1 MAKSVEQHY
10 GNDGIVERIVG
21 ALPQGGYDMDNLD
34 ADVLAAADEFHIG
47 GREGTTHVAAAIN
60 AAPSDRLLDVGC
72 GIGGAARFLAR
83 STGASVTG
91 VDLTPEFVEA
101 ATQLS
106 DLVGMG
112 AQVDFKVGSATDL
125 PFDEDSFDAVTMLHV
140 GMNIEDKV
148 QMMSELG
155 RVCRSKGVV
164 VVYDVTLTG
173 KGDLPYPMPWSA
185 TPEFSFPEPASTY
198 ESAGTRAGLEHI
210 NSSDHYDLA
219 LKSFN
224 EPAATP
230 PPVSLGHL
238 MGPRMMEMRDN
249 AAAAI
254 NQGLMSPVLM
264 TFLAP

>member
-1 MAKSVEQHY
+1 MVSSVEQHY
-10 GNDGIVERIVG
+10 ANDGIVERILD
-21 ALPQGGYDMDNLD
+21 ALAQAGYDIEDLD
-34 ADVLAAADEFHIG
+34 PDVLAAADEFHVG

-60 AAPSDRLLDVGC
+60 VGSGDRLLDVGC

-91 VDLTPEFVEA
+91 VDLTPEFVDA
-101 ATQLS
+101 AIQLS

-125 PFDEDSFDAVTMLHV
+125 PFLDDSFDAVTMLHV

-173 KGDLPYPMPWSA
+173 EGDLPYPMPWST
-185 TPEFSFPEPASTY
+185 TPEFSFPE
-198 ESAGTRAGLEHI
+198 SAGAYELAGTEAGLEHVH
-210 NSSDHYDLA
+210 SSNHYDLA
-219 LKSFN
+219 LKFFN
-224 EPAATP
+224 EPPSTP

-238 MGPRMMEMRDN
+238 MGPRMMEMRNN
-249 AAAAI
+249 AADAI

>member
-1 MAKSVEQHY
+1 MC
-10 GNDGIVERIVG
+10 IR
-21 ALPQGGYDMDNLD
+21 
-34 ADVLAAADEFHIG
+34 
-47 GREGTTHVAAAIN
+47 
-60 AAPSDRLLDVGC
+60 DR
-72 GIGGAARFLAR
+72 
-83 STGASVTG
+83 VTG

-185 TPEFSFPEPASTY
+185 TPEFSFPEPASAY
-198 ESAGTRAGLEHI
+198 ESAGTQAGLEHI
-210 NSSDHYDLA
+210 NSSDHYD
-219 LKSFN
+219 
-224 EPAATP
+224 
-230 PPVSLGHL
+230 
-238 MGPRMMEMRDN
+238 
-249 AAAAI
+249 
-254 NQGLMSPVLM
+254 
-264 TFLAP
+264 